1 MLDNLQRLI
10 LNMEKLHSLHSIP
23 SPTSHLC
30 GLAWVDGCLWYS
42 DGNESTLYKLDPENG
57 ETLTVY
63 RIPDVNASLSYDG
76 GYLWQVTGEGY
87 LTGPKSVTKIDP
99 ESGVV
104 LEVVG
109 LGEDSVYVAGVE
121 VCGDK
126 VWVGL
131 EQRGRLQ
138 QRRLYTCEILRDYEA
153 EPRIAGITAAD
164 GSFFYCEFDQRLLVE
179 VDPEKGGELA
189 RYRLD
194 GNPTGLTWDGDYVWY
209 NDYTGKKIRKVKPP
223 R

>member
-1 MLDNLQRLI
+1 
-10 LNMEKLHSLHSIP
+10 MEELPTLHSIP
-23 SPTSHLC
+23 SPTGHLC

-42 DGNESTLYKLDPENG
+42 DGKESTIYKLDPVNAEA
-57 ETLTVY
+57 LTVHK
-63 RIPDVNASLSYDG
+63 IPDVNTSLSYDG

-87 LTGPKSVTKIDP
+87 LTGPKSVTKIDL
-99 ESGVV
+99 ELGKA
-104 LEVVG
+104 LEVIG
-109 LGEDSVYVAGVE
+109 LGVDSMYIAGVE
-121 VCGDK
+121 VQGDK

-131 EQRGRLQ
+131 EQMGRLQ
-138 QRRLYTCEILRDYEA
+138 QRRLYTGEILRDFRA
-153 EPRIAGITAAD
+153 EPRIAGITATD

-179 VDPEKGGELA
+179 VDPDTGGELA

-194 GNPTGLTWDGDYVWY
+194 GNPTGLTWDGDHVWY

>member
-1 MLDNLQRLI
+1 
-10 LNMEKLHSLHSIP
+10 MEKLPPLHSIP

-42 DGNESTLYKLDPENG
+42 DGRESALYRLDPENG
-57 ETLTVY
+57 EALAVH
-63 RIPDVNASLSYDG
+63 RIPDVNTSLSYDG

-87 LTGPKSVTKIDP
+87 LAGPKGVTKIDP
-99 ESGVV
+99 DSGTV
-104 LEVVG
+104 LEVIG
-109 LGEDSVYVAGVE
+109 LGEDSMYVAGVE
-121 VCGDK
+121 VRGDE

-138 QRRLYTCEILRDYEA
+138 QRRLYTNEILRDFGV
-153 EPRIAGITAAD
+153 EPRIAGIAAAD
-164 GSFFYCEFDQRLLVE
+164 GSFFYCEFEQRLLVE
-179 VDPEKGGELA
+179 VDPETGAELA
-189 RYRLD
+189 RYMLD
-194 GNPTGLTWDGDYVWY
+194 GNPTGLTWDGENVWY